1 MLYYINWPD
10 FILWLLLLLEIFSN
24 MCTAIIC
31 FPVYHV
37 INFEIKLISLSS
49 RFSTWS
55 KIQDKNLDI
64 SRTKRTFKVKKKRFP
79 LLFKDLQLPKI
90 VSDLGVCLK
99 VQKTLCIFVWL
110 VRIRGKKP
118 MLRIIFYLSDK
129 HRILFID
136 NSTAGFKN

>member
-1 MLYYINWPD
+1 MIKNSRQKFRY
-10 FILWLLLLLEIFSN
+10 LEN
-24 MCTAIIC
+24 
-31 FPVYHV
+31 
-37 INFEIKLISLSS
+37 E
-49 RFSTWS
+49 
-55 KIQDKNLDI
+55 KNLQGE
-64 SRTKRTFKVKKKRFP
+64 KKAFSIA
-79 LLFKDLQLPKI
+79 FQQLPKI